1 MTSAEIDQAMR
12 KRLPVVYD
20 GRRYDRIGEYV
31 AWYDRN
37 DKRQLSCGLIV
48 NNCIVRVPADKVSL
62 SEEKAQ

>member
-20 GRRYDRIGEYV
+20 GRQYDRIDEYI

-37 DKRQLSCGLIV
+37 GKRQLSCGLV
-48 NNCIVRVPADKVSL
+48 RNNCIVRVPADKVKL
-62 SEEKAQ
+62 AEVTG